1 MYKILNKTYSKLPT
15 EQTEQQELILW
26 LKKNKYFFFS
36 ANNENSH
43 SFNNRQVAIKIEQKA
58 KSMGKIKG
66 VSDLCIFTNENILFI
81 ELKRQK
87 PILKNGNLGKAK
99 NDASKEQLDF
109 IEKVSSYHYAKG
121 YVVYGCDEAIKIISN
136 YK

>member
-1 MYKILNKTYSKLPT
+1 MYKILNKTYSKLPI
-15 EQTEQQELILW
+15 EQVEQQELILW

-43 SFNNRQVAIKIEQKA
+43 SFSNRQAAIKIEQKA
-58 KSMGKIKG
+58 KSMGKLKG
-66 VSDLCIFTNENILFI
+66 VSDLCIFTNEVILFI

-87 PILKNGNLGKAK
+87 PILKNGNLGKST

-109 IEKVSSYHYAKG
+109 IEKVSNYSYAKG
-121 YVVYGCDEAIKIISN
+121 YVAYGCDEAIKIISN